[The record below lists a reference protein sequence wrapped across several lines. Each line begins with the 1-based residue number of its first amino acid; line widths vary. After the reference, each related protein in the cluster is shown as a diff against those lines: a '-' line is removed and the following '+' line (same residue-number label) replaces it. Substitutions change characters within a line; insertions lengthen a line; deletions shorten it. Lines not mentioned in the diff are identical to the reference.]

1 MRVTF
6 WGHAAVSI
14 HAHGKDLL
22 IDPFLTDNPLATVEA
37 GEVKADYILV
47 SHAHADHLGD
57 TLDIAKRTG
66 ATIISTAEVAGMC
79 EAEGATSHAM
89 HVGGKQRFD
98 FGTVRLTPAFHGSGI
113 NGGLACG
120 FIVESEGKRLY
131 HAGDTGLF
139 GDMRLLAEIEPLDL
153 ALMPIGG
160 NFTMDVEDAIRAVQ
174 MMKPCTVI
182 PMHYNTWP
190 VIEAN
195 PEDFKSGVE
204 KTCPDVKCVVLSPG
218 EAYTLDN

>member
-6 WGHAAVSI
+6 LGHAAVRLDVK
-14 HAHGKDLL
+14 GQTLL
-22 IDPFLTDNPLATVEA
+22 IDPFLTDNPLASVKADDVE
-37 GEVKADYILV
+37 ADYILV

-79 EAEGATSHAM
+79 AEQGTTSHAM

-113 NGGLACG
+113 SGGLACG

-139 GDMRLLAEIEPLDL
+139 GDMRLLAEIEPMDL
-153 ALMPIGG
+153 ALLPIGG

-174 MMKPCTVI
+174 MMRPRRVI
-182 PMHYNTWP
+182 PMHYATWP
-190 VIEAN
+190 VIEAD
-195 PEDFKSGVE
+195 PEEFKRGVE
-204 KTCPDVKCVVLSPG
+204 TYCPDVKCVILKPG
-218 EAYTLDN
+218 ETYVIDN

>member
-1 MRVTF
+1 MKISF
-6 WGHAAVSI
+6 WGHAAVKV
-14 HAHGKDLL
+14 AAAGKTLL
-22 IDPFLTDNPLATVEA
+22 IDPFLTGNPLAPVQA
-37 GEVKADYILV
+37 GEVEADYILV

-79 EAEGATSHAM
+79 AEEGASSHAM
-89 HVGGKQRFD
+89 HVGGKQQFD

-113 NGGLACG
+113 SGGLACG

-139 GDMRLLAEIEPLDL
+139 GDMRLLAEIEPMDL
-153 ALMPIGG
+153 ALIPIGG
-160 NFTMDVEDAIRAVQ
+160 NFTMDVEDGIRAVQ
-174 MMKPCTVI
+174 MMKPHHVI
-182 PMHYNTWP
+182 PIHYGTWP
-190 VIEAN
+190 VIEVD

-204 KTCPDVKCVVLSPG
+204 RTCPDVNCIILNPG
-218 EAYTLDN
+218 DTYALED